1 MVNPNIRK
9 YNIANS
15 SDLVNSADDQ
25 PVIMKTKQPTQKEIA
40 VKVGGNYN
48 KYDRLLKKVAGI
60 KTDWKHSSR
69 SGWFQTGDIKKKR
82 IYYFFPEEGGFK
94 FRMVFNDKAIQLIKE
109 ENISDMVIQALE
121 SAKKYH
127 EGTPFDLNA
136 AEFEVKLVESLIAI
150 KLQSMK

>member
-1 MVNPNIRK
+1 MRPLARSRLMI
-9 YNIANS
+9 
-15 SDLVNSADDQ
+15 SAVISG
-25 PVIMKTKQPTQKEIA
+25 VIMKTKQPTQKEIA
-40 VKVGGNYN
+40 VKVGGDYK
-48 KYDRLLKKVAGI
+48 KYDRLLKTVAGI
-60 KTDWKHSSR
+60 KTDWKHSKR
-69 SGWFQTGDIKKKR
+69 TGWFQTGDIKKKR
-82 IYYFFPEEGGFK
+82 VYYFFPEEGGFK

-136 AEFEVKLVESLIAI
+136 AEFEVKLVESLITI

>member
-1 MVNPNIRK
+1 
-9 YNIANS
+9 
-15 SDLVNSADDQ
+15 
-25 PVIMKTKQPTQKEIA
+25 
-40 VKVGGNYN
+40 
-48 KYDRLLKKVAGI
+48 
-60 KTDWKHSSR
+60 
-69 SGWFQTGDIKKKR
+69 
-82 IYYFFPEEGGFK
+82 
-94 FRMVFNDKAIQLIKE
+94 MVFNNKAIQLIKE